1 MDIVFRLRIF
11 EKVFEMQFF
20 KYHKNNSFSKT
31 FIPFMTSLNYFLDY
45 SLFQYIIT
53 NFSEKEIAIVLRL
66 K

>member
-11 EKVFEMQFF
+11 EKAFQMQFF
-20 KYHKNNSFSKT
+20 KYHKNNSFPKN
-31 FIPFMTSLNYFLDY
+31 FIPSMSSLNFFLDY

-53 NFSEKEIAIVLRL
+53 NFSEKENPIALRL

>member
-11 EKVFEMQFF
+11 EKEFEMQFF
-20 KYHKNNSFSKT
+20 KFHKSNCFPKN
-31 FIPFMTSLNYFLDY
+31 FIPFMPNLNLLLDY

-53 NFSEKEIAIVLRL
+53 HFSEKKIGIALRL

>member
-11 EKVFEMQFF
+11 EIAFEIQFF
-20 KYHKNNSFSKT
+20 KYHKNNFFPKN
-31 FIPFMTSLNYFLDY
+31 FIPFMPSLNYFLDY

-53 NFSEKEIAIVLRL
+53 NFSEKENAISLRL